1 MKLLVRKTTTN
12 WRASPAETTVEH
24 FEIQGSTDDEAFA
37 YYFREF
43 ENHFKYCN
51 NIQFA
56 IEGKDQAKAYRAWI
70 SDVNNYAAN
79 GGDMY

>member
-43 ENHFKYCN
+43 ENHF
-51 NIQFA
+51 
-56 IEGKDQAKAYRAWI
+56 
-70 SDVNNYAAN
+70 
-79 GGDMY
+79 